1 MTGSVGSPF
10 VSAWLYGILLSTAT
24 FWVGGA
30 RAETADDSCK
40 KPMPGAGAIDTAPQP
55 RPFVAAVAGLQ
66 GRSGLRPVYLDE
78 KAGRV
83 LIVLQPPV
91 ANAPGGNAP
100 GGNAPGG
107 NAPGGK
113 APGGNAPGGNATG
126 GELGEFLYQ
135 VTLRSGLGST
145 FLGLD
150 RSQPAD
156 TQVIAFR
163 RSGNKVYAELENTG
177 FRAEQGSGA
186 EQAAVRDSFPWS
198 TIWSTD
204 VLAEGSDGG
213 VLVDLSSFLTRD
225 AFGVADALAQ
235 KPPQAQSFKLDAA
248 LSYPDV
254 AATLVLPANLE
265 FEAHQ
270 TFASTDPPLAD
281 IAGIYPRGAGGPQPA
296 PHTVT
301 VVVHTSLIKLPDPGY
316 QRRLADPRVGSL
328 DATLLA
334 DYSAP
339 VTAPVVYRLARR
351 FRLQKTDPA
360 AARSEVKKPIV
371 FYVDPATPEP
381 IRSAL
386 LEGARW
392 WAEAFDAAG
401 FIDAFRVDVLPDGVS
416 PLDARCN
423 VINWVHRQTRGWS
436 YGTSVVDPRSG
447 EIVKGSVLLG
457 SLRIRQ
463 DRMIF
468 EGLVGADKTGSGA
481 QNDPIRISL
490 ARMRQLAVHETG
502 HALGLEHNFAA
513 STFDDRASVMDYP
526 APRIKIVAGAFD
538 FTDAYK
544 VGVGSWDR
552 FAIRW
557 LYDESPTNQGAAL
570 DAIVRDGY
578 AHGMRFVT
586 DADARPAGS
595 SNPWGA
601 LWDDGADAV
610 DELAHVAEVRRLA
623 LQRFG
628 PGNLPQGAPL
638 ADLRRVIVPIYLF
651 HRYEVDAT
659 AKLIGGAYF
668 TYAVKDDGAA
678 FPTRVPGRDQRRAL
692 SALLATLDPDML
704 DLPESLLGQL
714 SAGQSSTPDKQIDVE
729 VFGSPNSKPFD
740 LERAD
745 AVVRTPPFDL
755 LMAASAAAD
764 VTLSDLLDVARLNR
778 VAQQGALDPQELGLP
793 ELLSETLKAVFVP
806 APKKEA
812 AHIAALRRCIQ
823 GRLLAHLG
831 SALGD
836 DSLSTAA
843 AADVYAAL
851 AALGERLQKEKSGV
865 PEEVATAHY
874 YADIIAHDKLK
885 DFAKS
890 SITNRPVPPTGPPIG
905 ADGEDDWFAD
915 PYYGGT

>member
-1 MTGSVGSPF
+1 MTASAVGPS
-10 VSAWLYGILLSTAT
+10 VSALLCAGLVSLSTLWAAG
-24 FWVGGA
+24 V

-40 KPMPGAGAIDTAPQP
+40 KPAPNGGIVNTVPQP
-55 RPFVAAVAGLQ
+55 KPFVAAVAGLD

-78 KAGRV
+78 RSGRV
-83 LIVLQPPV
+83 LIVLQPPS
-91 ANAPGGNAP
+91 NAAP
-100 GGNAPGG
+100 
-107 NAPGGK
+107 
-113 APGGNAPGGNATG
+113 

-135 VTLRSGLGST
+135 VSLRSGLGST

-163 RSGNKVYAELENTG
+163 RAGKKVFAELENTG
-177 FRAEQGSGA
+177 FRAEQGTGA
-186 EQAAVRDSFPWS
+186 EKAAVRDSFPWS
-198 TIWSTD
+198 TIWSTE
-204 VLAEGSDGG
+204 VLAEGSNGS
-213 VLVDLSSFLTRD
+213 VLLDLSSFLTRD

-235 KPPQAQSFKLDAA
+235 KKPETQSFKLDGA

-254 AATLVLPANLE
+254 DATLVLPENLE

-270 TFASTDPPLAD
+270 TFASQDAPLAD
-281 IAGIYPRGAGGPQPA
+281 IAGIFPRGATGPQPA
-296 PHTVT
+296 PHAVT
-301 VVVHTSLIKLPDPGY
+301 LIVHTSLIKLPDAGY
-316 QRRLADPRVGSL
+316 RRRLADPRVGAL
-328 DATLLA
+328 AATLVA

-351 FRLQKTDPA
+351 FRLQKKDPG

-392 WAEAFDAAG
+392 WAQAFDAAG
-401 FIDAFRVDVLPDGVS
+401 FINAFRVDVLPDGVS

-436 YGTSVVDPRSG
+436 YGASVVDPRTG
-447 EIVKGSVLLG
+447 EIVKGAVLLG

-481 QNDPIRISL
+481 QDDPIRISL

-526 APRIKIVAGAFD
+526 APRIKIVDGAFD

-544 VGVGSWDR
+544 VGIGSWDR

-557 LYDESPTNQGAAL
+557 LYDESPAVNQEAAL
-570 DAIVRDGY
+570 DTIVREGY

-586 DADARPAGS
+586 DADARPTGS

-601 LWDDGADAV
+601 LWDDGSDAV
-610 DELAHVAEVRRLA
+610 SELAHVTEVRRLA

-628 PGNLPQGAPL
+628 SGNLPKGAPL
-638 ADLRRVIVPIYLF
+638 SDLRRVIVPIYLF

-659 AKLIGGAYF
+659 SKLIGGAYF
-668 TYAVKDDGAA
+668 TYAVKDDGTAA
-678 FPTRVPGRDQRRAL
+678 PTRAPGSEQRRAL
-692 SALLATLDPDML
+692 NALLDTLDPEML
-704 DLPESLLGQL
+704 DLPEPLLGQL
-714 SAGQSSTPDKQIDVE
+714 SAGQFSTPDKQVDIE
-729 VFGSPNSKPFD
+729 VFGSPNSNPID
-740 LERAD
+740 LDRAD
-745 AVVRTPPFDL
+745 ALVRTPPFDL

-764 VTLSDLLDVARLNR
+764 ITLGDLLDVARLNR
-778 VAQQGALDPQELGLP
+778 VMQQGALDPQQLGLP
-793 ELLSETLKAVFVP
+793 ELLSETLKAVF
-806 APKKEA
+806 ALAQKKEG

-823 GRLLAHLG
+823 GRLLARLG
-831 SALGD
+831 VALGD
-836 DSLSTAA
+836 DSLSAAA
-843 AADVYAAL
+843 AADVHAAL
-851 AALGERLQKEKSGV
+851 MELGDRLSKQKTGD

-874 YADIIAHDKLK
+874 YADIISHDKLK

-890 SITNRPVPPTGPPIG
+890 MITDHAVPPTGPPIG
-905 ADGEDDWFAD
+905 ADGEDDWFAN
-915 PYYGGT
+915 PP

>member
-1 MTGSVGSPF
+1 MTDFARGSCINAVLCAGVLSL
-10 VSAWLYGILLSTAT
+10 SILWAACS
-24 FWVGGA
+24 
-30 RAETADDSCK
+30 RAESTDESCK
-40 KPMPGAGAIDTAPQP
+40 RPPPSGPLTDPVSQP
-55 RPFVAAVAGLQ
+55 KAFTAAVAGLD
-66 GRSGLRPVYLDE
+66 GKSGLRPVYLDE

-83 LIVLQPPV
+83 LIVLRPPP
-91 ANAPGGNAP
+91 NASSGD
-100 GGNAPGG
+100 
-107 NAPGGK
+107 
-113 APGGNAPGGNATG
+113 
-126 GELGEFLYQ
+126 LGEFLYQ
-135 VTLRSGLGST
+135 VSLRTGLGST

-163 RSGNKVYAELENTG
+163 RVGKKVFAELENTG
-177 FRAEQGSGA
+177 FRAERGSDA
-186 EQAAVRDSFPWS
+186 EKAAVRDSFPWS

-204 VLAEGSDGG
+204 VLAEGSNGG
-213 VLVDLSSFLTRD
+213 VLVDLSSLLTRD

-235 KPPQAQSFKLDAA
+235 KKPETQSFKLDRA

-254 AATLVLPANLE
+254 AATLALPENLE

-270 TFASTDPPLAD
+270 TFASEDAPLAD
-281 IAGIYPRGAGGPQPA
+281 IAGIYPRGASSPQPA

-301 VVVHTSLIKLPDPGY
+301 LIVHTSLIKLPDAGY
-316 QRRLADPRVGSL
+316 RRRPADPRVGSL
-328 DATLLA
+328 EATLVA

-351 FRLQKTDPA
+351 FRLEKKDPGA
-360 AARSEVKKPIV
+360 VRSEVKKPIV

-386 LEGARW
+386 MEGAQW
-392 WAEAFDAAG
+392 WADAFDAAG
-401 FIDAFRVDVLPDGVS
+401 FMNAFRVEVLPDGVS

-436 YGTSVVDPRSG
+436 YGTSIVDPRTG
-447 EIVKGSVLLG
+447 EIVKGAVLLG

-481 QNDPIRISL
+481 QDDPIRISL

-526 APRIKIVAGAFD
+526 APRIKIVGGALD

-544 VGVGSWDR
+544 VGIGSWDR

-557 LYDESPTNQGAAL
+557 LYDESPAASQEAAL
-570 DAIVRDGY
+570 DAIVREGY
-578 AHGMRFVT
+578 AHGMRFAT

-601 LWDDGADAV
+601 LWDDGSDAV
-610 DELAHVAEVRRLA
+610 SELTHVIEVRRLA
-623 LQRFG
+623 LGRFG
-628 PGNLPQGAPL
+628 PGNLPKGAPL
-638 ADLRRVIVPIYLF
+638 SDLRRVIVPIYLF

-659 AKLIGGAYF
+659 SKLIGGAYF
-668 TYAVKDDGAA
+668 TYAVKDDGSPP
-678 FPTRVPGRDQRRAL
+678 PTRVPGDEQRRAL
-692 SALLATLDPDML
+692 AAMLNTLDPEML
-704 DLPESLLGQL
+704 DVPEPLLSQL
-714 SAGQSSTPDKQIDVE
+714 SAGQSSTPDKQVDIE
-729 VFGSPNSKPFD
+729 VFGSPNSKPID
-740 LERAD
+740 LDRAD

-764 VTLSDLLDVARLNR
+764 GTLSDLFDVSRLNR
-778 VAQQGALDPQELGLP
+778 VMQQGALDPQQLSLP
-793 ELLSETLKAVFVP
+793 ELLSESLGAVFVP
-806 APKKEA
+806 AAKKER

-823 GRLLAHLG
+823 GRLLARLG
-831 SALGD
+831 AALAD
-836 DSLSTAA
+836 DALAPPA

-851 AALGERLQKEKSGV
+851 TELGDRLQKQRAGD
-865 PEEVATAHY
+865 PEDVATAHY
-874 YADIIAHDKLK
+874 YADIISHDKLK
-885 DFAKS
+885 DFSKS
-890 SITNRPVPPTGPPIG
+890 MVTNHAVPPTGPPIG
-905 ADGEDDWFAD
+905 ADGEDDWFAG
-915 PYYGGT
+915 PGYGGE

>member
-1 MTGSVGSPF
+1 MTGSAKGSLT
-10 VSAWLYGILLSTAT
+10 AWFYLGLMSFSTLWAA
-24 FWVGGA
+24 GA
-30 RAETADDSCK
+30 RAETDRCS
-40 KPMPGAGAIDTAPQP
+40 KPLPGPALVSTVGQP
-55 RPFVAAVAGLQ
+55 KPFMAAVAGLD
-66 GRSGLRPVYLDE
+66 GRSGLRPGLLDE
-78 KAGRV
+78 KTGRI
-83 LIVLQPPV
+83 LIVLQPPP
-91 ANAPGGNAP
+91 NASA
-100 GGNAPGG
+100 
-107 NAPGGK
+107 
-113 APGGNAPGGNATG
+113 

-135 VTLRSGLGST
+135 VSLRSGLGST
-145 FLGLD
+145 FVGLD

-163 RSGNKVYAELENTG
+163 RAGRKVFAELENTG
-177 FRAEQGSGA
+177 FRAEQGSRA
-186 EQAAVRDSFPWS
+186 EQAAVRDSFPSS
-198 TIWSTD
+198 TIWSTEI
-204 VLAEGSDGG
+204 LAEGSNGS

-235 KPPQAQSFKLDAA
+235 KKPETQSFQLDGA

-254 AATLVLPANLE
+254 GATLVLPENIE

-270 TFASTDPPLAD
+270 TFASAAAPLAD
-281 IAGIYPRGAGGPQPA
+281 IAGIFPRGAAGPQPA

-301 VVVHTSLIKLPDPGY
+301 LIVHTSLIELPDPGY
-316 QRRLADPRVGSL
+316 QRRLADPRVGAL
-328 DATLLA
+328 GATLIT

-339 VTAPVVYRLARR
+339 VTAPVVYRLAHR
-351 FRLQKTDPA
+351 FRLQKKDPT

-386 LEGARW
+386 MEGARW

-401 FIDAFRVDVLPDGVS
+401 FINAFRVDVLPDGVS

-436 YGTSVVDPRSG
+436 YGTSVVDPRTG
-447 EIVKGSVLLG
+447 EIVKGAVLLG

-481 QNDPIRISL
+481 QDDPIRISL

-526 APRIKIVAGAFD
+526 APRIKIAAGAFD

-544 VGVGSWDR
+544 VGIGSWDR
-552 FAIRW
+552 FAVRW
-557 LYDESPTNQGAAL
+557 LYDESPAANQAAAL
-570 DAIVRDGY
+570 DTIVRDGY

-586 DADARPAGS
+586 DEDARPTGS

-601 LWDDGADAV
+601 LWDDGSDAV
-610 DELAHVAEVRRLA
+610 SELAHVTEVRRLA

-628 PGNLPQGAPL
+628 PGNLPKGAPL
-638 ADLRRVIVPIYLF
+638 ADLRRVLVPIYLF

-659 AKLIGGAYF
+659 SKLIGGVYF

-678 FPTRVPGRDQRRAL
+678 APAKVPGNDQRRAL
-692 SALLATLDPDML
+692 RALLATLDPEML
-704 DLPESLLGQL
+704 DLPEALLAQL
-714 SAGQSSTPDKQIDVE
+714 SAGQSSTPDKQVDIE
-729 VFGSPNSKPFD
+729 VFGSPNSKPID

-745 AVVRTPPFDL
+745 ARVRVPPFDL
-755 LMAASAAAD
+755 LTAASAAAD

-778 VAQQGALDPQELGLP
+778 VMQQGALDPQELGLS
-793 ELLSETLKAVFVP
+793 ELLSETLKAVFAP
-806 APKKEA
+806 AQKGT
-812 AHIAALRRCIQ
+812 HIAALRRCIQ
-823 GRLLAHLG
+823 GRLLARLG
-831 SALGD
+831 AALGD
-836 DSLSTAA
+836 DALSAAA
-843 AADVYAAL
+843 AADVHAAL
-851 AALGERLQKEKSGV
+851 TELGDRLQKQKTGD
-865 PEEVATAHY
+865 PEEVATARY
-874 YADIIAHDKLK
+874 YADIIGHDKLK
-885 DFAKS
+885 EFAKTL
-890 SITNRPVPPTGPPIG
+890 IADHPAPPIGPPIG
-905 ADGEDDWFAD
+905 ADGEDDWFAG
-915 PYYGGT
+915 PGYAGE

>member
-1 MTGSVGSPF
+1 MNGPMKGRDARGPC
-10 VSAWLYGILLSTAT
+10 VSALRCASVVSLMTLWA
-24 FWVGGA
+24 VVV
-30 RAETADDSCK
+30 RAEPADDSCK
-40 KPMPGAGAIDTAPQP
+40 KPPPSGGIVDTVPQTK
-55 RPFVAAVAGLQ
+55 PFAAAVAGLD
-66 GRSGLRPVYLDE
+66 GRSGLRPVYLDQ
-78 KAGRV
+78 KTGRV
-83 LIVLQPPV
+83 LIVLQPPP
-91 ANAPGGNAP
+91 NTSP
-100 GGNAPGG
+100 
-107 NAPGGK
+107 
-113 APGGNAPGGNATG
+113 

-135 VTLRSGLGST
+135 VSLRSGLGST

-163 RSGNKVYAELENTG
+163 RAGKKVFAELENTG

-198 TIWSTD
+198 TIWSTE
-204 VLAEGSDGG
+204 VLAEGSNGS

-235 KPPQAQSFKLDAA
+235 RKPETQSFKLDGA

-254 AATLVLPANLE
+254 DATLVLPENLE

-270 TFASTDPPLAD
+270 TFASQDAPLAD
-281 IAGIYPRGAGGPQPA
+281 IAGIFPRGASAPQPA
-296 PHTVT
+296 PHVVT
-301 VVVHTSLIKLPDPGY
+301 LIVHMSLVKLPDAGY
-316 QRRLADPRVGSL
+316 QRRLADPRVGAL
-328 DATLLA
+328 EATLVA
-334 DYSAP
+334 DYSAA

-351 FRLQKTDPA
+351 FRLQKKDPG
-360 AARSEVKKPIV
+360 AARSEVKQPIV

-381 IRSAL
+381 IRAAL

-392 WAEAFDAAG
+392 WADAFDAAG
-401 FIDAFRVDVLPDGVS
+401 FSNAFRVDVLPEGVS

-436 YGTSVVDPRSG
+436 YGASVVDPRTG
-447 EIVKGSVLLG
+447 EIVKGAVLLG

-481 QNDPIRISL
+481 QDDPIRISL

-526 APRIKIVAGAFD
+526 APRIKIVDGAFD

-544 VGVGSWDR
+544 VGIGSWDR
-552 FAIRW
+552 FAIHW
-557 LYDESPTNQGAAL
+557 LYDESPAANQQAAL
-570 DAIVRDGY
+570 DTIVREGY

-586 DADARPAGS
+586 DADARPSGS

-601 LWDDGADAV
+601 LWDDGSDAV
-610 DELAHVAEVRRLA
+610 SELAHVTEVRRLA

-628 PGNLPQGAPL
+628 SGNLPKGAPL
-638 ADLRRVIVPIYLF
+638 ADLRRVIVPVYLF

-659 AKLIGGAYF
+659 SKLIGGTYF
-668 TYAVKDDGAA
+668 TYAVRDDGTAA
-678 FPTRVPGRDQRRAL
+678 PTRVPGSEQRRAL
-692 SALLATLDPDML
+692 RALLGTLDPGML
-704 DLPESLLGQL
+704 DLPEPLLGQL
-714 SAGQSSTPDKQIDVE
+714 SAGQFSTPDKQVDIE
-729 VFGSPNSKPFD
+729 VFGSPNSKPID
-740 LERAD
+740 LDRAD

-764 VTLSDLLDVARLNR
+764 VTLGDLLDVARLNR
-778 VAQQGALDPQELGLP
+778 AMQQGALDPQQLGLP
-793 ELLSETLKAVFVP
+793 ELLSETIKAVFAP
-806 APKKEA
+806 AQKKEG

-823 GRLLAHLG
+823 GRLLARLG
-831 SALGD
+831 VALGD
-836 DSLSTAA
+836 DSLSAAA
-843 AADVYAAL
+843 AADVDAAV
-851 AALGERLQKEKSGV
+851 AELGERLQKQKTGD

-874 YADIIAHDKLK
+874 YADIISHDKLK
-885 DFAKS
+885 DFAKGMV
-890 SITNRPVPPTGPPIG
+890 TGHATPPTGPPIG
-905 ADGEDDWFAD
+905 ADGEDDWLAN
-915 PYYGGT
+915 PGM

>member
-1 MTGSVGSPF
+1 MTVFAGLPPRRALLHAGV
-10 VSAWLYGILLSTAT
+10 VSLLLVWGAGVRAGTA
-24 FWVGGA
+24 
-30 RAETADDSCK
+30 EDSCT
-40 KPMPGAGAIDTAPQP
+40 KPPPGTAPVDTAAQP
-55 RPFVAAVAGLQ
+55 KAFVAALAGLD

-78 KAGRV
+78 KSGRV
-83 LIVLQPPV
+83 LLVLQPPP
-91 ANAPGGNAP
+91 NAA
-100 GGNAPGG
+100 A
-107 NAPGGK
+107 
-113 APGGNAPGGNATG
+113 

-135 VTLRSGLGST
+135 VSLRSGLGST

-163 RSGNKVYAELENTG
+163 RSGKRVFAELENTG
-177 FRAEQGSGA
+177 FRAEQGTGA
-186 EQAAVRDSFPWS
+186 ERAAVRDSFPWS

-204 VLAEGSDGG
+204 VLAEGSNGS

-235 KPPQAQSFKLDAA
+235 KKPDVQSFKLDGA

-254 AATLVLPANLE
+254 AATLVLPENLE

-270 TFASTDPPLAD
+270 TFSSADPPLAD
-281 IAGIYPRGAGGPQPA
+281 IAGIYPRGASGAQPA

-301 VVVHTSLIKLPDPGY
+301 LVVHTSLIKLPDAGY
-316 QRRLADPRVGSL
+316 RRRLADPRVGAL
-328 DATLLA
+328 DATLIA

-339 VTAPVVYRLARR
+339 VTAPVVYRLAHR
-351 FRLQKTDPA
+351 FRLEKKDPG
-360 AARSEVKKPIV
+360 AARSEVVKPIV
-371 FYVDPATPEP
+371 FHVDPATPEP

-386 LEGARW
+386 MEGAGW

-401 FIDAFRVDVLPDGVS
+401 FINAFRVDVLPDGVS

-436 YGTSVVDPRSG
+436 YGTSVVDPRTG
-447 EIVKGSVLLG
+447 EIVKGAVLLG

-481 QNDPIRISL
+481 QDDPVRIAL

-544 VGVGSWDR
+544 VGIGSWDR

-557 LYDESPTNQGAAL
+557 LYDESPAADQNAAL
-570 DAIVRDGY
+570 DTIVREGY
-578 AHGMRFVT
+578 AHGMRFVA

-601 LWDDGADAV
+601 LWDDGSDPAT
-610 DELAHVAEVRRLA
+610 ELSHVMEVRRLA

-638 ADLRRVIVPIYLF
+638 SDLRRVIVPVYLF

-659 AKLIGGAYF
+659 AKWVGGAYF
-668 TYAVKDDGAA
+668 TYAVKDGGTAA
-678 FPTRVPGRDQRRAL
+678 PARVSGGEQRRAL
-692 SALLATLDPDML
+692 HALLATLDPEML
-704 DLPESLLGQL
+704 DLPEPLLGQL
-714 SAGQSSTPDKQIDVE
+714 SAGQFSTPDKQVDIE
-729 VFGSPNSKPFD
+729 VFGAPNAKGLSLD
-740 LERAD
+740 QAD

-755 LMAASAAAD
+755 LTAAAAAAD

-778 VAQQGALDPQELGLP
+778 VMQQGALDPLELGLP
-793 ELLSETLKAVFVP
+793 ELISETLKAVFAP
-806 APKKEA
+806 APKKEG
-812 AHIAALRRCIQ
+812 AHLAALRRCVQ
-823 GRLLAHLG
+823 GRLLARLG
-831 SALGD
+831 AVLGD
-836 DSLSTAA
+836 DSLAPAA
-843 AADVYAAL
+843 AADVHAAL
-851 AALGERLQKEKSGV
+851 TELGDRLQKQKTGE
-865 PEEVATAHY
+865 PEELATAHY
-874 YADIIAHDKLK
+874 YADIISHDKLK

-890 SITNRPVPPTGPPIG
+890 MITERAVPPTGPPIG

-915 PYYGGT
+915 LP

>member
-1 MTGSVGSPF
+1 M
-10 VSAWLYGILLSTAT
+10 
-24 FWVGGA
+24 
-30 RAETADDSCK
+30 
-40 KPMPGAGAIDTAPQP
+40 
-55 RPFVAAVAGLQ
+55 
-66 GRSGLRPVYLDE
+66 
-78 KAGRV
+78 
-83 LIVLQPPV
+83 VLQPAP
-91 ANAPGGNAP
+91 NAASGD
-100 GGNAPGG
+100 
-107 NAPGGK
+107 
-113 APGGNAPGGNATG
+113 
-126 GELGEFLYQ
+126 LGEFLYQ
-135 VTLRSGLGST
+135 VSLRTGLGST

-163 RSGNKVYAELENTG
+163 RVGQKVFAELENTG
-177 FRAEQGSGA
+177 FRAERGSAA
-186 EQAAVRDSFPWS
+186 EKAAVRDSFPWS

-204 VLAEGSDGG
+204 VLAEGANGG
-213 VLVDLSSFLTRD
+213 VLVDLSSLLTRD

-235 KPPQAQSFKLDAA
+235 KKPQTQSFKLDRA

-254 AATLVLPANLE
+254 AATLALPENLE

-270 TFASTDPPLAD
+270 TFASEEAPLAE
-281 IAGIYPRGAGGPQPA
+281 IAGIYPRGAAGPEPA

-301 VVVHTSLIKLPDPGY
+301 LIVHTSLIKLPDPGY
-316 QRRLADPRVGSL
+316 QRRLEDPRVGSL
-328 DATLLA
+328 AATLVA

-351 FRLQKTDPA
+351 FRLEKQDPS

-386 LEGARW
+386 MEGAGW
-392 WAEAFDAAG
+392 WANAFDAAG
-401 FIDAFRVDVLPDGVS
+401 FIDAFRVAVLPDGVS

-436 YGTSVVDPRSG
+436 YGASIIDPRTG
-447 EIVKGSVLLG
+447 EIVKGAVLLG

-481 QNDPIRISL
+481 QDDPIRISL

-526 APRIKIVAGAFD
+526 APRIKIAGGALD

-544 VGVGSWDR
+544 VGIGSWDR

-557 LYDESPTNQGAAL
+557 LYDESPASQDAAL
-570 DAIVRDGY
+570 DAIVRQGY
-578 AHGMRFVT
+578 AHGMRFAT

-601 LWDDGADAV
+601 LWDEGSDAV
-610 DELAHVAEVRRLA
+610 SELMHVIEVRRLA
-623 LQRFG
+623 LERFG
-628 PGNLPQGAPL
+628 PGNLPNGAPL
-638 ADLRRVIVPIYLF
+638 SDLRRVIVPIYLF

-659 AKLIGGAYF
+659 SKLIGGAYF
-668 TYAVKDDGAA
+668 TYAVKDDGSTPPA
-678 FPTRVPGRDQRRAL
+678 RVAGGEQRRAL
-692 SALLATLDPDML
+692 AAMLHTLDPDLL
-704 DLPESLLGQL
+704 DLPEPLLSQL
-714 SAGQSSTPDKQIDVE
+714 SAGQSSTPDKQVDIE
-729 VFGSPNSKPFD
+729 VFGSPNSIPVD

-745 AVVRTPPFDL
+745 AAVRTPPFDL
-755 LMAASAAAD
+755 LMAAAAAAD
-764 VTLSDLLDVARLNR
+764 ITLGDLFDVSRLNR
-778 VAQQGALDPQELGLP
+778 VMQQGALDPGELGLP
-793 ELLSETLKAVFVP
+793 ELLSQTLKAVFVP
-806 APKKEA
+806 AAKQER
-812 AHIAALRRCIQ
+812 AHRAALRRCIQ
-823 GRLLAHLG
+823 GRLLARLG
-831 SALGD
+831 AALAD
-836 DSLSTAA
+836 DALAPAA

-851 AALGERLQKEKSGV
+851 AELGDRLQKEKGGD

-874 YADIIAHDKLK
+874 YADLIGHDKLK
-885 DFAKS
+885 DFSKS
-890 SITNRPVPPTGPPIG
+890 RLANHPVPPTGPPIG

-915 PYYGGT
+915 PGYGIKSGD

>member
-1 MTGSVGSPF
+1 MTGSARDSRVTALLYAIA
-10 VSAWLYGILLSTAT
+10 VSLLALWAT
-24 FWVGGA
+24 GVP
-30 RAETADDSCK
+30 AETADDSCQR
-40 KPMPGAGAIDTAPQP
+40 PPPSTGIVNTGPQP
-55 RPFVAAVAGLQ
+55 KPFVAAVAGFD

-83 LIVLQPPV
+83 LIVLQPPP
-91 ANAPGGNAP
+91 NAPAGG
-100 GGNAPGG
+100 
-107 NAPGGK
+107 
-113 APGGNAPGGNATG
+113 
-126 GELGEFLYQ
+126 LGEFLYQ
-135 VTLRSGLGST
+135 VSLRSGLGST

-163 RSGNKVYAELENTG
+163 RAGKKVFAELENTG

-186 EQAAVRDSFPWS
+186 EKAAVRDSFPWS
-198 TIWSTD
+198 TIWSTE
-204 VLAEGSDGG
+204 VLAEGSNGS
-213 VLVDLSSFLTRD
+213 VLLDLSSFLTRD

-235 KPPQAQSFKLDAA
+235 KKPETQSFKLDRA

-254 AATLVLPANLE
+254 AATLVLPENLE

-270 TFASTDPPLAD
+270 TFASEDAPLAD
-281 IAGIYPRGAGGPQPA
+281 IAGIFPRGATGPQPA
-296 PHTVT
+296 PHAVT
-301 VVVHTSLIKLPDPGY
+301 LIVHTSLIKLPDAGY
-316 QRRLADPRVGSL
+316 QRRQADPRVGAL
-328 DATLLA
+328 EATLVA

-351 FRLQKTDPA
+351 FRLQKQDPG

-401 FIDAFRVDVLPDGVS
+401 FINAFRVDVLPDGVS

-436 YGTSVVDPRSG
+436 YGASVVDPRTG
-447 EIVKGSVLLG
+447 EIVKGAVLLG

-468 EGLVGADKTGSGA
+468 EGLVGADKTGTGA
-481 QNDPIRISL
+481 QDDPIRISL

-526 APRIKIVAGAFD
+526 APRIKIVDGAFD

-544 VGVGSWDR
+544 VGIGSWDR

-557 LYDESPTNQGAAL
+557 LYDESAAANQEAAL
-570 DAIVRDGY
+570 TTIVREGY

-586 DADARPAGS
+586 DADARPTAS

-601 LWDDGADAV
+601 LWDDGSDAV
-610 DELAHVAEVRRLA
+610 SELAHVTEVRRLA

-628 PGNLPQGAPL
+628 PGNLPKGAPL
-638 ADLRRVIVPIYLF
+638 SDLRRVIVPIYLF

-659 AKLIGGAYF
+659 SKLIGGAYF
-668 TYAVKDDGAA
+668 TYAVKDDGTAA
-678 FPTRVPGRDQRRAL
+678 PTRAPGSEQRRAL
-692 SALLATLDPDML
+692 HALLDTLDPEML
-704 DLPESLLGQL
+704 DLPEPLLGQL
-714 SAGQSSTPDKQIDVE
+714 SAGQFSTPDKQVDIE
-729 VFGSPNSKPFD
+729 VFGSPNSKPID

-745 AVVRTPPFDL
+745 AMVRTPPFDL
-755 LMAASAAAD
+755 LMAASAAGD
-764 VTLSDLLDVARLNR
+764 VTLADLLDVARLNR
-778 VAQQGALDPQELGLP
+778 VMQQGALDPQQLGLP
-793 ELLSETLKAVFVP
+793 ELLSETLKSVFP
-806 APKKEA
+806 AAQKKEG

-823 GRLLAHLG
+823 GRLLARLG
-831 SALGD
+831 VALAD
-836 DSLSTAA
+836 DSLASAA
-843 AADVYAAL
+843 AADVHAAL
-851 AALGERLQKEKSGV
+851 AELGDRLQKQKSGD

-874 YADIIAHDKLK
+874 YADIISHDKLK

-890 SITNRPVPPTGPPIG
+890 MITDHAVPPTGPPIG
-905 ADGEDDWFAD
+905 ADGEDDWFAN
-915 PYYGGT
+915 PGQGE

>member
-1 MTGSVGSPF
+1 LAAAAV
-10 VSAWLYGILLSTAT
+10 
-24 FWVGGA
+24 

-40 KPMPGAGAIDTAPQP
+40 RPPSSAAIVTTASQP
-55 RPFVAAVAGLQ
+55 KAFVAAVAGLD
-66 GRSGLRPVYLDE
+66 GKAGLRPVYLDE
-78 KAGRV
+78 KTGRV
-83 LIVLQPPV
+83 LIVLSPPP
-91 ANAPGGNAP
+91 NASA
-100 GGNAPGG
+100 
-107 NAPGGK
+107 
-113 APGGNAPGGNATG
+113 

-135 VTLRSGLGST
+135 VSLRTGLGST

-163 RSGNKVYAELENTG
+163 RAGKKVFAELENTG

-186 EQAAVRDSFPWS
+186 EKAAVRDSFPWS
-198 TIWSTD
+198 TIWSTEI
-204 VLAEGSDGG
+204 LAEGSNGS
-213 VLVDLSSFLTRD
+213 VLLDLSSFLTRD
-225 AFGVADALAQ
+225 AFGVADVLRQ
-235 KPPQAQSFKLDAA
+235 KKPEAQSFKLDGA
-248 LSYPDV
+248 LSYPDL
-254 AATLVLPANLE
+254 AAALVLPENLE

-270 TFASTDPPLAD
+270 TFASEDAPLAD
-281 IAGIYPRGAGGPQPA
+281 VAGIFPRGAAGAQPA

-301 VVVHTSLIKLPDPGY
+301 LVVHTSLIKLPDAGY
-316 QRRLADPRVGSL
+316 QRRLADPRVGAL
-328 DATLLA
+328 GATLVA

-351 FRLQKTDPA
+351 FRLEKQDPG

-386 LEGARW
+386 MEGARW

-401 FIDAFRVDVLPDGVS
+401 FINAFRVDVLPDGVS

-436 YGTSVVDPRSG
+436 YGTSVVDPRTG

-468 EGLVGADKTGSGA
+468 EGLVGADKTGSGV
-481 QNDPIRISL
+481 QDDPIRISL
-490 ARMRQLAVHETG
+490 ERMRQLAVHETG

-526 APRIKIVAGAFD
+526 APRIKIVNGTFD
-538 FTDAYK
+538 FSDAYK
-544 VGVGSWDR
+544 VGIGSWDR

-557 LYDESPTNQGAAL
+557 LYDESPAANQEAAL
-570 DAIVRDGY
+570 DTIVRNGY

-595 SNPWGA
+595 SHPWGA
-601 LWDDGADAV
+601 LWDDGSDAV
-610 DELAHVAEVRRLA
+610 SELAHVIAVRRLA

-628 PGNLPQGAPL
+628 PGNLPKGAPL
-638 ADLRRVIVPIYLF
+638 SDLRRVIVPVYLF

-659 AKLIGGAYF
+659 SKLIGGAYF
-668 TYAVKDDGAA
+668 TYAVKDDGSPPPA
-678 FPTRVPGRDQRRAL
+678 RVSGGEQRRAL
-692 SALLATLDPDML
+692 SALLDTLDPEML
-704 DLPESLLGQL
+704 DLPEALLGQL
-714 SAGQSSTPDKQIDVE
+714 SAGQSSTPDKQVDIE
-729 VFGSPNSKPFD
+729 VFGSPNLKPID

-745 AVVRTPPFDL
+745 AAVRTPPFDL
-755 LMAASAAAD
+755 LAAAAAAAD

-778 VAQQGALDPQELGLP
+778 VVQQGALDPQQLGLA
-793 ELLSETLKAVFVP
+793 ELLSQTLNAVFTP
-806 APKKEA
+806 GQKNAG
-812 AHIAALRRCIQ
+812 AHIAALQRCIQ
-823 GRLLAHLG
+823 GRLLARLG
-831 SALGD
+831 VTLGD
-836 DSLSTAA
+836 DGLSAAA
-843 AADVYAAL
+843 AADVHAAL
-851 AALGERLQKEKSGV
+851 TELGDRLQKQKTGA
-865 PEEVATAHY
+865 PEEIATAHY
-874 YADIIAHDKLK
+874 YADLISHDKLK

-890 SITNRPVPPTGPPIG
+890 MIADHAVPPTGPPIG

-915 PYYGGT
+915 PRYGRE

>member
-1 MTGSVGSPF
+1 MRFIPF
-10 VSAWLYGILLSTAT
+10 AAPSAGVAVLASCMSWGVAVHAAT
-24 FWVGGA
+24 VDAG
-30 RAETADDSCK
+30 CK
-40 KPMPGAGAIDTAPQP
+40 KPPPSSGIFSGVSQP
-55 RPFVAAVAGLQ
+55 KPFAAAVAGLD

-78 KAGRV
+78 KSGRV
-83 LIVLQPPV
+83 LIVLQPPP
-91 ANAPGGNAP
+91 NASA
-100 GGNAPGG
+100 
-107 NAPGGK
+107 
-113 APGGNAPGGNATG
+113 

-135 VTLRSGLGST
+135 VSLRSGLGST

-163 RSGNKVYAELENTG
+163 RAGRKVFAELENTG

-186 EQAAVRDSFPWS
+186 EKAAVHDSFPWS
-198 TIWSTD
+198 TIWSTE
-204 VLAEGSDGG
+204 VLAEGSNGA
-213 VLVDLSSFLTRD
+213 VLVDLSSFLMRD

-235 KPPQAQSFKLDAA
+235 KKPETQSFKLDGA

-254 AATLVLPANLE
+254 DATLVLPENLE

-270 TFASTDPPLAD
+270 TFASEDAPLAD
-281 IAGIYPRGAGGPQPA
+281 IAGIFPRGAIGPQPA

-301 VVVHTSLIKLPDPGY
+301 VIVHTSLIKLPDAGY
-316 QRRLADPRVGSL
+316 QRRLADPRVGGL
-328 DATLLA
+328 DATLIA

-351 FRLQKTDPA
+351 FRLQKQDPG

-401 FIDAFRVDVLPDGVS
+401 FINAFRVDVLPDGVS

-436 YGTSVVDPRSG
+436 YGTSVVDPRTG
-447 EIVKGSVLLG
+447 EIVKGAVLLG

-468 EGLVGADKTGSGA
+468 EGLVGADRTGSGA
-481 QNDPIRISL
+481 QDDPIRISL
-490 ARMRQLAVHETG
+490 TRMRQLAVHETG

-526 APRIKIVAGAFD
+526 APRIKIVDAAFD

-544 VGVGSWDR
+544 VGIGSWDR

-557 LYDESPTNQGAAL
+557 LYDESPAANQEAAL
-570 DAIVRDGY
+570 DTIVREGY

-601 LWDDGADAV
+601 LWDDGSDAV
-610 DELAHVAEVRRLA
+610 SELAHVSEVRRLA

-628 PGNLPQGAPL
+628 PGNLPRGAPL
-638 ADLRRVIVPIYLF
+638 SDLRRVIVPVYLF

-659 AKLIGGAYF
+659 SKLIGGAYF
-668 TYAVKDDGAA
+668 TYAVKDDGAVA
-678 FPTRVPGRDQRRAL
+678 PTRVSGSEQRRAL
-692 SALLATLDPDML
+692 SALLRTLDPEML
-704 DLPESLLGQL
+704 DLPEPLLGQL
-714 SAGQSSTPDKQIDVE
+714 SAGQFSTPDKQVDIE
-729 VFGSPNSKPFD
+729 VFGLPNSRPVD

-745 AVVRTPPFDL
+745 GVVRTPPFDL

-764 VTLSDLLDVARLNR
+764 LTLSDLLDVARLNR
-778 VAQQGALDPQELGLP
+778 VMQQGGLDPQQLGLP
-793 ELLSETLKAVFVP
+793 ELLSETIKAVF
-806 APKKEA
+806 APPPEKKA
-812 AHIAALRRCIQ
+812 GAHIAALRRCIQ
-823 GRLLAHLG
+823 GRLLGRLG
-831 SALGD
+831 VALGD
-836 DSLSTAA
+836 DSLSAAA
-843 AADVYAAL
+843 AADMHAAL
-851 AALGERLQKEKSGV
+851 TELGDRLQKQKTGDS
-865 PEEVATAHY
+865 EEVATAHY
-874 YADIIAHDKLK
+874 YADIISHDKLK

-890 SITNRPVPPTGPPIG
+890 MIVGSAVPPTGPPIG
-905 ADGEDDWFAD
+905 ADGEDDWFAN
-915 PYYGGT
+915 PGYGGKNGTW

>member
-1 MTGSVGSPF
+1 MTRAVRCSYAKALLCAGA
-10 VSAWLYGILLSTAT
+10 VSLAALCAQG
-24 FWVGGA
+24 V
-30 RAETADDSCK
+30 RAESADDSCT
-40 KPMPGAGAIDTAPQP
+40 KPPPGTGIVSTASQPKAFLAAI
-55 RPFVAAVAGLQ
+55 VGLE
-66 GRSGLRPVYLDE
+66 GRSGLRPVYLDA

-83 LIVLQPPV
+83 LIVLPTPPH
-91 ANAPGGNAP
+91 AS
-100 GGNAPGG
+100 
-107 NAPGGK
+107 
-113 APGGNAPGGNATG
+113 G

-135 VTLRSGLGST
+135 VSLRTGVGST

-163 RSGNKVYAELENTG
+163 RAGNKVFAALENTG
-177 FRAEQGSGA
+177 FRAEQGSDA
-186 EQAAVRDSFPWS
+186 EKAAVRDSFPES
-198 TIWSTD
+198 TIWSTEI
-204 VLAEGSDGG
+204 LAEGSNGG

-235 KPPQAQSFKLDAA
+235 KKPETQSFQLDRA

-270 TFASTDPPLAD
+270 TFASEAVPLSE
-281 IAGIYPRGAGGPQPA
+281 IGGIYPRGQAGPQPA

-301 VVVHTSLIKLPDPGY
+301 LVVHTSLIKLPDAGY
-316 QRRLADPRVGSL
+316 QRRFADPRVGSL
-328 DATLLA
+328 GATLLA

-351 FRLQKTDPA
+351 FRLEKKDPG
-360 AARSEVKKPIV
+360 AARSEAKKPIV

-386 LEGARW
+386 MEGARW
-392 WAEAFDAAG
+392 WADAFDAAG
-401 FIDAFRVDVLPDGVS
+401 FSNAFRVDVLPDGVS

-436 YGTSVVDPRSG
+436 YGTSVVDPRTG
-447 EIVKGSVLLG
+447 EIVKGAVLLG

-468 EGLVGADKTGSGA
+468 EGLAGADKTGSGA
-481 QNDPIRISL
+481 QDDPLRISL

-526 APRIKIVAGAFD
+526 APRIKIVDGAFD

-544 VGVGSWDR
+544 VGIGSWDR
-552 FAIRW
+552 FAIHW
-557 LYDESPTNQGAAL
+557 LYDESPTHQEAAL
-570 DAIVRDGY
+570 DAIVREGY

-601 LWDDGADAV
+601 LWDDGSDAV
-610 DELAHVAEVRRLA
+610 SELAHVTEVRRLA

-628 PGNLPQGAPL
+628 PGNLPKGAPL
-638 ADLRRVIVPIYLF
+638 SDLRRVIVPVYLF

-659 AKLIGGAYF
+659 SKLIGGAYF

-678 FPTRVPGRDQRRAL
+678 APTRVSGSEQRRAL
-692 SALLATLDPDML
+692 SALLATLDPEML
-704 DLPESLLGQL
+704 DLPEPLLAQL
-714 SAGQSSTPDKQIDVE
+714 SAGQSSTPDKQVDIE
-729 VFGSPNSKPFD
+729 VFGSPNSKLD
-740 LERAD
+740 LERTD
-745 AVVRTPPFDL
+745 AAVRTPPFDL
-755 LMAASAAAD
+755 LMAAAAAAD

-778 VAQQGALDPQELGLP
+778 VAQQGALDPEELGLP
-793 ELLSETLKAVFVP
+793 ELLSEALKVAFAP
-806 APKKEA
+806 AQKKES

-831 SALGD
+831 MALGD
-836 DSLSTAA
+836 DSLSAAA
-843 AADVYAAL
+843 AADVHAAL
-851 AALGERLQKEKSGV
+851 TELDDRLQKQKTGD
-865 PEEVATAHY
+865 PEEVATARY
-874 YADIIAHDKLK
+874 YADIISHDKLK

-890 SITNRPVPPTGPPIG
+890 MITAHAVPPTGPPIG
-905 ADGEDDWFAD
+905 ADGEDDWFAA
-915 PYYGGT
+915 PGYGGE

>member
-1 MTGSVGSPF
+1 MTGSARDCRVTALLCASV
-10 VSAWLYGILLSTAT
+10 VSLLTLWAT
-24 FWVGGA
+24 GV
-30 RAETADDSCK
+30 RAESADDSCK
-40 KPMPGAGAIDTAPQP
+40 RPPPSTGIVNTGPQP
-55 RPFVAAVAGLQ
+55 KSFVAAVAGFD

-83 LIVLQPPV
+83 LIVLQPPP
-91 ANAPGGNAP
+91 NASA
-100 GGNAPGG
+100 
-107 NAPGGK
+107 
-113 APGGNAPGGNATG
+113 

-135 VTLRSGLGST
+135 VSLRSGLGST

-163 RSGNKVYAELENTG
+163 RAGKKVFAELENTG

-186 EQAAVRDSFPWS
+186 EKAAVRDSFPWS
-198 TIWSTD
+198 TIWSTE
-204 VLAEGSDGG
+204 VLAEGSNGS

-235 KPPQAQSFKLDAA
+235 KKPETQSFKLDGA

-254 AATLVLPANLE
+254 DAALVLPENLE

-270 TFASTDPPLAD
+270 TFASEDAPLAD
-281 IAGIYPRGAGGPQPA
+281 ITGIFPRGAAGPQPA
-296 PHTVT
+296 PHAVT
-301 VVVHTSLIKLPDPGY
+301 LIVHTSLIKLPEAGY
-316 QRRLADPRVGSL
+316 QRRLADPRVGGL
-328 DATLLA
+328 EATLVA

-351 FRLQKTDPA
+351 FRLQKKDPG

-401 FIDAFRVDVLPDGVS
+401 FINAFRVDVLPDGVS

-436 YGTSVVDPRSG
+436 YGASVVDPRTG
-447 EIVKGSVLLG
+447 EIVKGAVLLG

-468 EGLVGADKTGSGA
+468 EGLVGADKTGTGA
-481 QNDPIRISL
+481 QDDPIRISL

-526 APRIKIVAGAFD
+526 APRIKIVDGAFD

-544 VGVGSWDR
+544 VGIGSWDR

-557 LYDESPTNQGAAL
+557 LYDESPAANQEAAL
-570 DAIVRDGY
+570 DTIVREGY

-586 DADARPAGS
+586 DADARPTGS

-601 LWDDGADAV
+601 LWDDGPDAV
-610 DELAHVAEVRRLA
+610 SELAHVTEVRRLA

-628 PGNLPQGAPL
+628 SGNLPKGAPL
-638 ADLRRVIVPIYLF
+638 SDLRRVIVPIYLF

-659 AKLIGGAYF
+659 SKLIGGAYF

-678 FPTRVPGRDQRRAL
+678 APARAPGSEQRRAL
-692 SALLATLDPDML
+692 HALLGTLDPEML
-704 DLPESLLGQL
+704 DLPEPLLGQL
-714 SAGQSSTPDKQIDVE
+714 SAGQFSTPDKQVDIE
-729 VFGSPNSKPFD
+729 VFGAPNSKPID
-740 LERAD
+740 LDRAD
-745 AVVRTPPFDL
+745 AMVRTPPFDL

-764 VTLSDLLDVARLNR
+764 VTLGDLLDVARLNR
-778 VAQQGALDPQELGLP
+778 VMQQGALDPQQLGLP
-793 ELLSETLKAVFVP
+793 ELLSETLKAVFAP
-806 APKKEA
+806 AQNKEG

-823 GRLLAHLG
+823 GRLLARLG
-831 SALGD
+831 VALGD
-836 DSLSTAA
+836 DSLSAAA
-843 AADVYAAL
+843 AADVHAAL
-851 AALGERLQKEKSGV
+851 TELGDRLQKQKTGD

-874 YADIIAHDKLK
+874 YADIISHDKLK
-885 DFAKS
+885 DLAKS
-890 SITNRPVPPTGPPIG
+890 MITDHAVPPTGPPIG
-905 ADGEDDWFAD
+905 ADGEDDWFAN
-915 PYYGGT
+915 PG

>member
-1 MTGSVGSPF
+1 MAASASGPN
-10 VSAWLYGILLSTAT
+10 VSALLCAGLVSLSTLWAPG
-24 FWVGGA
+24 V

-40 KPMPGAGAIDTAPQP
+40 KPPPNGGIVHTAPQP
-55 RPFVAAVAGLQ
+55 KPFVAAVAGLD

-78 KAGRV
+78 RSGRV
-83 LIVLQPPV
+83 LIVLQPPP
-91 ANAPGGNAP
+91 NAIA
-100 GGNAPGG
+100 
-107 NAPGGK
+107 
-113 APGGNAPGGNATG
+113 

-135 VTLRSGLGST
+135 VSLRSGLGST

-163 RSGNKVYAELENTG
+163 RAGKRVFAELENTG
-177 FRAEQGSGA
+177 FRAEQGTGA
-186 EQAAVRDSFPWS
+186 EKAAVRDSFPWS
-198 TIWSTD
+198 TIWSTE
-204 VLAEGSDGG
+204 VLAEGSNGS

-235 KPPQAQSFKLDAA
+235 KKPETQSFKLDGA

-254 AATLVLPANLE
+254 AATLVLPENLE

-270 TFASTDPPLAD
+270 TFASENAPLAD
-281 IAGIYPRGAGGPQPA
+281 IAGIFPRGATGPQPA

-301 VVVHTSLIKLPDPGY
+301 LIVHTSLIKLPGAGY
-316 QRRLADPRVGSL
+316 QRRLADPRVGAL
-328 DATLLA
+328 GATLVA

-351 FRLQKTDPA
+351 FRLQKKDPG

-401 FIDAFRVDVLPDGVS
+401 FLNAFRVDVLPDGVS

-436 YGTSVVDPRSG
+436 YGASVVDPRTG
-447 EIVKGSVLLG
+447 EIVKGAVLLG

-463 DRMIF
+463 DRAIF

-481 QNDPIRISL
+481 QDDPIRISL

-526 APRIKIVAGAFD
+526 APRIKIVDGAFD

-544 VGVGSWDR
+544 VGIGSWDR

-557 LYDESPTNQGAAL
+557 LYDESPAANQQAAL
-570 DAIVRDGY
+570 DTIVREGY

-586 DADARPAGS
+586 DADARPTGS

-601 LWDDGADAV
+601 LWDEGSDAV
-610 DELAHVAEVRRLA
+610 TELAHVTEVRRLA

-628 PGNLPQGAPL
+628 SGNLPNGAPL
-638 ADLRRVIVPIYLF
+638 SDLRRVIVPVYLF

-659 AKLIGGAYF
+659 SKLIGGAYF
-668 TYAVKDDGAA
+668 TYAVKDDGTAA
-678 FPTRVPGRDQRRAL
+678 PTRVPGSEQRRAL
-692 SALLATLDPDML
+692 SALLGTLDPEML
-704 DLPESLLGQL
+704 DLPEPLLGQL
-714 SAGQSSTPDKQIDVE
+714 SAGQFSTPDKQVDIE
-729 VFGSPNSKPFD
+729 VFGSPNSKPID

-755 LMAASAAAD
+755 LVAASAAAD
-764 VTLSDLLDVARLNR
+764 VSLSDLLDVARLDR
-778 VAQQGALDPQELGLP
+778 VMQQGALDPQQLGLP
-793 ELLSETLKAVFVP
+793 ELLSETIKAVFTP
-806 APKKEA
+806 AQKKEG

-823 GRLLAHLG
+823 GRLLARLG
-831 SALGD
+831 IALGD
-836 DSLSTAA
+836 DSLSAAA
-843 AADVYAAL
+843 AADVHAAL
-851 AALGERLQKEKSGV
+851 AELGDRLQKQKTGD

-874 YADIIAHDKLK
+874 YADIISHDKLK

-890 SITNRPVPPTGPPIG
+890 MITDHAVPPTGPPIG
-905 ADGEDDWFAD
+905 ADGEDDWFAN
-915 PYYGGT
+915 P

>member
-1 MTGSVGSPF
+1 MTGFATVPCA
-10 VSAWLYGILLSTAT
+10 SALLYASLVPLMTLWAAG
-24 FWVGGA
+24 V
-30 RAETADDSCK
+30 RAEAADDSCK
-40 KPMPGAGAIDTAPQP
+40 KPPPSTAIVDTVSQP
-55 RPFVAAVAGLQ
+55 KPFGAAVAGLD

-83 LIVLQPPV
+83 LIVLQPPP
-91 ANAPGGNAP
+91 NAA
-100 GGNAPGG
+100 A
-107 NAPGGK
+107 
-113 APGGNAPGGNATG
+113 

-135 VTLRSGLGST
+135 VSLRSGLGST

-163 RSGNKVYAELENTG
+163 RGGKKVFAELENTG

-186 EQAAVRDSFPWS
+186 EKAAVRDSFPWS
-198 TIWSTD
+198 TIWSTE
-204 VLAEGSDGG
+204 VLAEGSNGS

-235 KPPQAQSFKLDAA
+235 RKPETQAFKLDGA
-248 LSYPDV
+248 LSYPDI
-254 AATLVLPANLE
+254 AATLVLPENLE
-265 FEAHQ
+265 FEAHE
-270 TFASTDPPLAD
+270 TFASADAPLAD
-281 IAGIYPRGAGGPQPA
+281 IAGIFPRGATGPQPV

-301 VVVHTSLIKLPDPGY
+301 LVVHTSLIKLPDAGY
-316 QRRLADPRVGSL
+316 QRRLADPRVGGL
-328 DATLLA
+328 DATLVA

-351 FRLQKTDPA
+351 FRLQKKDPG

-386 LEGARW
+386 MEGTRW

-401 FIDAFRVDVLPDGVS
+401 FSNAFRVDVLPEGVS

-436 YGTSVVDPRSG
+436 YGTSVVDPRTG

-481 QNDPIRISL
+481 QDDPIRISL

-526 APRIKIVAGAFD
+526 APRIKIRDGAFD

-557 LYDESPTNQGAAL
+557 LYDESPAGNQEEVL
-570 DAIVRDGY
+570 DTIVREGY
-578 AHGMRFVT
+578 AHGVRFVT
-586 DADARPAGS
+586 DADARPTGS

-601 LWDDGADAV
+601 LWDDGSDAV
-610 DELAHVAEVRRLA
+610 AELAHVMEVRRLA
-623 LQRFG
+623 LRRFG
-628 PGNLPQGAPL
+628 PGNLPKGAPL
-638 ADLRRVIVPIYLF
+638 SDLRRVIVPVYLF

-659 AKLIGGAYF
+659 SKLIGGAYF

-678 FPTRVPGRDQRRAL
+678 APTRVPGSEQRRAS
-692 SALLATLDPDML
+692 SALLRTLDPEML
-704 DLPESLLGQL
+704 DLPEPLLGQL
-714 SAGQSSTPDKQIDVE
+714 SAGQFSTPDKQVDIE
-729 VFGSPNSKPFD
+729 VFGSPNSKPID

-745 AVVRTPPFDL
+745 VVVRTPPFDL
-755 LMAASAAAD
+755 LMAAAAAAD
-764 VTLSDLLDVARLNR
+764 ITLSDLLDVARLNR
-778 VAQQGALDPQELGLP
+778 VMQQGALDPQQLGLP
-793 ELLSETLKAVFVP
+793 ELLSETIKAVFAP
-806 APKKEA
+806 AQKKEG

-823 GRLLAHLG
+823 GRFLARLAV
-831 SALGD
+831 ALED
-836 DSLSTAA
+836 DSLSAAA
-843 AADVYAAL
+843 AADMHAAL
-851 AALGERLQKEKSGV
+851 AELGDRLQKQRSGD

-874 YADIIAHDKLK
+874 YADIISHDKLK

-890 SITNRPVPPTGPPIG
+890 MITDHAVPPTGPPIG
-905 ADGEDDWFAD
+905 ADGEDDWFAN
-915 PYYGGT
+915 PGFGGE

>member
-1 MTGSVGSPF
+1 MTGSARDFRVTALFCASV
-10 VSAWLYGILLSTAT
+10 VSLLTLWATA
-24 FWVGGA
+24 V

-40 KPMPGAGAIDTAPQP
+40 RPPPSTGILNTAPQP
-55 RPFVAAVAGLQ
+55 KPFVAAVAGLD

-78 KAGRV
+78 KGGRV
-83 LIVLQPPV
+83 LIVLQPPP
-91 ANAPGGNAP
+91 NASAGG
-100 GGNAPGG
+100 
-107 NAPGGK
+107 
-113 APGGNAPGGNATG
+113 
-126 GELGEFLYQ
+126 LGEFLYQ
-135 VTLRSGLGST
+135 VSLRSGLGST

-163 RSGNKVYAELENTG
+163 RVGKKVFAELENTG
-177 FRAEQGSGA
+177 FRAELGSGA
-186 EQAAVRDSFPWS
+186 EKAAVRDSFPWS
-198 TIWSTD
+198 TIWSTE
-204 VLAEGSDGG
+204 VLAEGSNGS

-225 AFGVADALAQ
+225 AFGVADALARK
-235 KPPQAQSFKLDAA
+235 KPETQSFKLNGA

-254 AATLVLPANLE
+254 DATLVLPENLE

-270 TFASTDPPLAD
+270 TFASEAAPLAD
-281 IAGIYPRGAGGPQPA
+281 ITGIFPRGTTAPQPA
-296 PHTVT
+296 PHAVT
-301 VVVHTSLIKLPDPGY
+301 LIVHTSLIKLPDAGY
-316 QRRLADPRVGSL
+316 QRRLADPRVGGL
-328 DATLLA
+328 EATLVA

-351 FRLQKTDPA
+351 FRLQKKDPG

-401 FIDAFRVDVLPDGVS
+401 FINAFRVDVLPDGVS

-436 YGTSVVDPRSG
+436 YGASVVDPRTG
-447 EIVKGSVLLG
+447 EIVKGAVLLG

-468 EGLVGADKTGSGA
+468 EGLVGADKTGTGA
-481 QNDPIRISL
+481 QDDPIRISL

-526 APRIKIVAGAFD
+526 APRIKIVDGAFD

-544 VGVGSWDR
+544 VGIGSWDR

-557 LYDESPTNQGAAL
+557 LYDESPAANQEAAL
-570 DAIVRDGY
+570 DVIVREGY

-586 DADARPAGS
+586 DADARPTGS

-601 LWDDGADAV
+601 LWDDGSDAV
-610 DELAHVAEVRRLA
+610 PELAHVTEVRRLA

-628 PGNLPQGAPL
+628 SGNLPKGAPL
-638 ADLRRVIVPIYLF
+638 SDLRRVIVPIYLF

-659 AKLIGGAYF
+659 SKLIGGAYF
-668 TYAVKDDGAA
+668 TYAVKDDGTAA
-678 FPTRVPGRDQRRAL
+678 PTRAPGSEQRRAL
-692 SALLATLDPDML
+692 HALLGTLDPEML
-704 DLPESLLGQL
+704 DLPEPLLGQL
-714 SAGQSSTPDKQIDVE
+714 SAGQFSTPDKQVDIE
-729 VFGSPNSKPFD
+729 VFGSPNSKAVD
-740 LERAD
+740 LDRAD
-745 AVVRTPPFDL
+745 AMVRTPPFDL

-764 VTLSDLLDVARLNR
+764 IALGDLLDVARLNR
-778 VAQQGALDPQELGLP
+778 VMQQGALDPQQLGLP
-793 ELLSETLKAVFVP
+793 ELLSETLKAVFAP
-806 APKKEA
+806 AQKKEG

-823 GRLLAHLG
+823 GRLLARLG
-831 SALGD
+831 VALGD
-836 DSLSTAA
+836 DSLSAAA
-843 AADVYAAL
+843 AADVHAAL
-851 AALGERLQKEKSGV
+851 TELGDRLQKEKTGD

-874 YADIIAHDKLK
+874 YADIISHDKLK

-890 SITNRPVPPTGPPIG
+890 MITDQPPTGPPIG
-905 ADGEDDWFAD
+905 ADGEDDWFAN
-915 PYYGGT
+915 PVWGE

>member
-1 MTGSVGSPF
+1 MTGFPKGSHGTALF
-10 VSAWLYGILLSTAT
+10 RAGVVSLLTLAAAG
-24 FWVGGA
+24 V
-30 RAETADDSCK
+30 RAETADESCR
-40 KPMPGAGAIDTAPQP
+40 KPPASAGIVNAVPQP
-55 RPFVAAVAGLQ
+55 KPFAAAVAGLE

-78 KAGRV
+78 KTGRILV
-83 LIVLQPPV
+83 VLQPPPD
-91 ANAPGGNAP
+91 ASA
-100 GGNAPGG
+100 
-107 NAPGGK
+107 
-113 APGGNAPGGNATG
+113 

-135 VTLRSGLGST
+135 VSLRSGLGST
-145 FLGLD
+145 FVGLD

-163 RSGNKVYAELENTG
+163 RAGRRVYAELVNTG

-198 TIWSTD
+198 TIWSTEI
-204 VLAEGSDGG
+204 LAEGLNGS
-213 VLVDLSSFLTRD
+213 VLFDLSGFLTRD
-225 AFGVADALAQ
+225 AFGVADVLAQ
-235 KPPQAQSFKLDAA
+235 KKPEIQSFKLDAA

-254 AATLVLPANLE
+254 AATLVLPENLE

-270 TFASTDPPLAD
+270 TFASEAAPLAD
-281 IAGIYPRGAGGPQPA
+281 ITGIFPRGASGPQPA
-296 PHTVT
+296 PHTLT
-301 VVVHTSLIKLPDPGY
+301 LVVHTSLIKLPDAGY
-316 QRRLADPRVGSL
+316 QRRLADPRVGAL
-328 DATLLA
+328 DATLVA

-351 FRLQKTDPA
+351 FRLEKKDPG
-360 AARSEVKKPIV
+360 AARSEVRKPIV

-386 LEGARW
+386 MEGAHW

-401 FIDAFRVDVLPDGVS
+401 FIDAFRVNVLPDGVS

-436 YGTSVVDPRSG
+436 YGTSIVDPRTG

-481 QNDPIRISL
+481 QDDPIRISL

-526 APRIKIVAGAFD
+526 APRIKIVSGAFD

-544 VGVGSWDR
+544 VGIGSWDR

-557 LYDESPTNQGAAL
+557 LYDESSVGNQEAAL
-570 DAIVRDGY
+570 DTIVREGY
-578 AHGMRFVT
+578 SHGMRFVT
-586 DADARPAGS
+586 DADARPPGS

-601 LWDDGADAV
+601 LWDDGSDAAS
-610 DELAHVAEVRRLA
+610 ELTHVLDVRRLA

-628 PGNLPQGAPL
+628 PGNLPKGAPL
-638 ADLRRVIVPIYLF
+638 SDLRRVIVPIYLF

-659 AKLIGGAYF
+659 SKLIGGAYF
-668 TYAVKDDGAA
+668 TYAVKDDGAPV
-678 FPTRVPGRDQRRAL
+678 PTRVSGAEQRRAL
-692 SALLATLDPDML
+692 RALLNTLAPQML
-704 DLPESLLGQL
+704 DLPESLLGRL
-714 SAGQSSTPDKQIDVE
+714 SAGQFSTPDKQVDIE
-729 VFGSPNSKPFD
+729 VFGAPNSKPFD
-740 LERAD
+740 LEQGD

-755 LMAASAAAD
+755 LTAASAAAD
-764 VTLSDLLDVARLNR
+764 VTLSDLLNVARLNR
-778 VAQQGALDPQELGLP
+778 VMQQGALDPEQLGLP
-793 ELLSETLKAVFVP
+793 ELLSVTINAVFP
-806 APKKEA
+806 AVQKNGE

-823 GRLLAHLG
+823 GRLLARLG
-831 SALGD
+831 AALGD
-836 DSLSTAA
+836 DSLSAGA
-843 AADVYAAL
+843 AADTL
-851 AALGERLQKEKSGV
+851 AALTQLGDRLQKEKTGD

-874 YADIIAHDKLK
+874 YADVISHDKLK
-885 DFAKS
+885 DFSKVM
-890 SITNRPVPPTGPPIG
+890 ITEHALPPTGPPIG
-905 ADGEDDWFAD
+905 ADGEDDWFANTG
-915 PYYGGT
+915 YFHAN

>member
-1 MTGSVGSPF
+1 MTGSAGDSR
-10 VSAWLYGILLSTAT
+10 VSALLCASVVSLLTLWAT
-24 FWVGGA
+24 GV

-40 KPMPGAGAIDTAPQP
+40 RPPPSTGIVNTGPQP
-55 RPFVAAVAGLQ
+55 KAFVAAVAGFD

-78 KAGRV
+78 RAGRV
-83 LIVLQPPV
+83 LIVLQPP
-91 ANAPGGNAP
+91 ANASA
-100 GGNAPGG
+100 
-107 NAPGGK
+107 
-113 APGGNAPGGNATG
+113 

-135 VTLRSGLGST
+135 VSLRSGLGST

-163 RSGNKVYAELENTG
+163 RAGKKVFAELENTG

-186 EQAAVRDSFPWS
+186 EKAAVRDSFPWS
-198 TIWSTD
+198 TIWSTE
-204 VLAEGSDGG
+204 VLAEGSNGS

-225 AFGVADALAQ
+225 AFGVADALARK
-235 KPPQAQSFKLDAA
+235 KPETQSFKLNGA

-254 AATLVLPANLE
+254 DATLVLPENLE

-270 TFASTDPPLAD
+270 TYASEAAPLAD
-281 IAGIYPRGAGGPQPA
+281 ISGIFPRGTTAPQPA
-296 PHTVT
+296 PHAVT
-301 VVVHTSLIKLPDPGY
+301 LIVHTSLIKLPDAGY
-316 QRRLADPRVGSL
+316 QRRLADPRVGGL
-328 DATLLA
+328 EATLVA
-334 DYSAP
+334 DYSAA

-351 FRLQKTDPA
+351 FRLQKKDPG

-401 FIDAFRVDVLPDGVS
+401 FINAFRVDVLPDGVS

-436 YGTSVVDPRSG
+436 YGASVVDPRTG
-447 EIVKGSVLLG
+447 EIVKGAVLLG

-468 EGLVGADKTGSGA
+468 EGLVGADKTGTGA
-481 QNDPIRISL
+481 QDDPIRISL

-526 APRIKIVAGAFD
+526 APRIKIVDGAFD

-544 VGVGSWDR
+544 VGIGSWDR

-557 LYDESPTNQGAAL
+557 LYDESPAANQEAAL
-570 DAIVRDGY
+570 DAVVREGY

-586 DADARPAGS
+586 DADARPTGS

-601 LWDDGADAV
+601 LWDDGSDAV
-610 DELAHVAEVRRLA
+610 PELAHVTEVRRLA

-628 PGNLPQGAPL
+628 SGNLPKGAPL
-638 ADLRRVIVPIYLF
+638 SDLRRVIVPIYLF

-659 AKLIGGAYF
+659 SKLIGGAYF
-668 TYAVKDDGAA
+668 TYAVKDDGTAA
-678 FPTRVPGRDQRRAL
+678 PTRAPGSEQRRAL
-692 SALLATLDPDML
+692 HALLDTLDPEML
-704 DLPESLLGQL
+704 DLPEPLLGQL
-714 SAGQSSTPDKQIDVE
+714 SAGQFSTPDKQVDIE
-729 VFGSPNSKPFD
+729 VFGSPNSKAID
-740 LERAD
+740 LDRAD
-745 AVVRTPPFDL
+745 AMVRTPPFDL

-764 VTLSDLLDVARLNR
+764 ITLGDLLEVARLNR
-778 VAQQGALDPQELGLP
+778 VMQQGALDPQQLGLP
-793 ELLSETLKAVFVP
+793 ELLSETLKAVFAP
-806 APKKEA
+806 AQKKEG

-823 GRLLAHLG
+823 GRLLARLG
-831 SALGD
+831 AALGD
-836 DSLSTAA
+836 DSLSAAA
-843 AADVYAAL
+843 AADVHAAL
-851 AALGERLQKEKSGV
+851 TELGERLQKEKTGD
-865 PEEVATAHY
+865 PEEVATARY
-874 YADIIAHDKLK
+874 YADIIGHDKLK

-890 SITNRPVPPTGPPIG
+890 MITDQPPTGPPIG
-905 ADGEDDWFAD
+905 ADGEDDWFANPGWGD
-915 PYYGGT
+915 

>member
-1 MTGSVGSPF
+1 MNGSARGPC
-10 VSAWLYGILLSTAT
+10 VSALLL
-24 FWVGGA
+24 GA
-30 RAETADDSCK
+30 ASLSALWPTGVRAEIADDSCK
-40 KPMPGAGAIDTAPQP
+40 KPPPSTGMVNTLPQP
-55 RPFVAAVAGLQ
+55 KPFVAAVAGLD

-83 LIVLQPPV
+83 LIVLQPPP
-91 ANAPGGNAP
+91 NASA
-100 GGNAPGG
+100 
-107 NAPGGK
+107 
-113 APGGNAPGGNATG
+113 

-135 VTLRSGLGST
+135 VSLRSGLGST

-163 RSGNKVYAELENTG
+163 RAGKKVFAELENTG

-186 EQAAVRDSFPWS
+186 EKAAVRDSFPWS
-198 TIWSTD
+198 TIWSTE
-204 VLAEGSDGG
+204 VLAEGSNGS

-225 AFGVADALAQ
+225 AFGVTDALAEK
-235 KPPQAQSFKLDAA
+235 KPETQSFKLDGA

-254 AATLVLPANLE
+254 AATLALPENLE

-270 TFASTDPPLAD
+270 TYASENAPLAD
-281 IAGIYPRGAGGPQPA
+281 IGGIFPRGAAGPQPA

-301 VVVHTSLIKLPDPGY
+301 LIVHTSLIRLPDEGY
-316 QRRLADPRVGSL
+316 QRRLADPRVGAL
-328 DATLLA
+328 AATLVA

-351 FRLQKTDPA
+351 FRLQKKDPG

-386 LEGARW
+386 MEGARW

-401 FIDAFRVDVLPDGVS
+401 FINAFRVDVLPDGVS

-436 YGTSVVDPRSG
+436 YGASVVDPRTG
-447 EIVKGSVLLG
+447 EIVKGAVLLG

-481 QNDPIRISL
+481 QDDPIRISL

-526 APRIKIVAGAFD
+526 APRIKVVDGAFD

-557 LYDESPTNQGAAL
+557 LYDESPANQEAAL
-570 DAIVRDGY
+570 DTIVREGY

-586 DADARPAGS
+586 DADARPTSS

-601 LWDDGADAV
+601 LWDDGSDAV
-610 DELAHVAEVRRLA
+610 AELAHVTEVRRLA
-623 LQRFG
+623 LRRFG
-628 PGNLPQGAPL
+628 PGNLPKGAPL
-638 ADLRRVIVPIYLF
+638 SDLRRVIVPVYLF

-659 AKLIGGAYF
+659 SKLVGGAYF
-668 TYAVKDDGAA
+668 TYAVKDDGTPA
-678 FPTRVPGRDQRRAL
+678 PTRVPGSEQRRAL
-692 SALLATLDPDML
+692 SALLGTLDPEML
-704 DLPESLLGQL
+704 DLPEPLLVRL
-714 SAGQSSTPDKQIDVE
+714 SAGQFSTPDKQVDIE
-729 VFGSPNSKPFD
+729 VFGSPNSKPID

-764 VTLSDLLDVARLNR
+764 VTLSDLLDVSRLNR
-778 VAQQGALDPQELGLP
+778 VMQQGALDPQQLGLP
-793 ELLSETLKAVFVP
+793 ELLSETLKAVF
-806 APKKEA
+806 APDRKKES

-823 GRLLAHLG
+823 GRLLARLG
-831 SALGD
+831 VAIGD
-836 DSLSTAA
+836 DSLAAAA
-843 AADVYAAL
+843 AADVHAAL
-851 AALGERLQKEKSGV
+851 TDLADRLQRQKTGD

-874 YADIIAHDKLK
+874 YADIITHEKLK

-890 SITNRPVPPTGPPIG
+890 MITDHAVPPTGPPIG
-905 ADGEDDWFAD
+905 ADGEDDWFAS
-915 PYYGGT
+915 GVL

>member
-1 MTGSVGSPF
+1 MTASAMGPK
-10 VSAWLYGILLSTAT
+10 VSALLYAGLVSLSTLWAAA
-24 FWVGGA
+24 VH
-30 RAETADDSCK
+30 AETADDSCK
-40 KPMPGAGAIDTAPQP
+40 KPPPNSGIVHTAPQP
-55 RPFVAAVAGLQ
+55 KSFVAAVAGLD

-78 KAGRV
+78 RAGRV
-83 LIVLQPPV
+83 LIVLQPP
-91 ANAPGGNAP
+91 ANASA
-100 GGNAPGG
+100 
-107 NAPGGK
+107 
-113 APGGNAPGGNATG
+113 

-135 VTLRSGLGST
+135 VSLRSGLGST

-163 RSGNKVYAELENTG
+163 RAGKKVFAELENTG
-177 FRAEQGSGA
+177 FRAEQGTGA
-186 EQAAVRDSFPWS
+186 EKAAVRDSFPWS
-198 TIWSTD
+198 TIWSTE
-204 VLAEGSDGG
+204 VLAEGSNGS

-235 KPPQAQSFKLDAA
+235 KKPETQSFKLDGA

-254 AATLVLPANLE
+254 AATLVLPENLE

-270 TFASTDPPLAD
+270 TFASENAPLAD
-281 IAGIYPRGAGGPQPA
+281 IAGIFPRGATGPQPA

-301 VVVHTSLIKLPDPGY
+301 LIVHTSLIKLPGAGY
-316 QRRLADPRVGSL
+316 QRRLADPRVGAL
-328 DATLLA
+328 AATLVA

-351 FRLQKTDPA
+351 FRLQKKDPG

-401 FIDAFRVDVLPDGVS
+401 FINAFRVDVLPDGVS

-436 YGTSVVDPRSG
+436 YGASVVDPRTG
-447 EIVKGSVLLG
+447 EIVKGAVLLG

-463 DRMIF
+463 DRAIF

-481 QNDPIRISL
+481 QDDPIRISL

-526 APRIKIVAGAFD
+526 APRIKIVDGAFD

-544 VGVGSWDR
+544 VGIGSWDR

-557 LYDESPTNQGAAL
+557 LYDESPAANQQAAL
-570 DAIVRDGY
+570 DTIVREGY

-586 DADARPAGS
+586 DADARPTGS

-601 LWDDGADAV
+601 LWDDGSDAV
-610 DELAHVAEVRRLA
+610 SELAHVTEVRRLA

-628 PGNLPQGAPL
+628 SGNLPNGAPL
-638 ADLRRVIVPIYLF
+638 SDLRRVIVPVYLF
-651 HRYEVDAT
+651 HRYQVDAT
-659 AKLIGGAYF
+659 SKLIGGAYF
-668 TYAVKDDGAA
+668 TYAVKDDGTAA
-678 FPTRVPGRDQRRAL
+678 PTRVPGSEQRRAL
-692 SALLATLDPDML
+692 SALLGTLDPEML
-704 DLPESLLGQL
+704 DLPEPLLGQL
-714 SAGQSSTPDKQIDVE
+714 SAGQFSTPDKQVDIE
-729 VFGSPNSKPFD
+729 VFGSPNSKPID

-764 VTLSDLLDVARLNR
+764 VSLSDLLDVARLDR
-778 VAQQGALDPQELGLP
+778 VMQQGALDPQQLGLP
-793 ELLSETLKAVFVP
+793 EFLSETIKAVFAP
-806 APKKEA
+806 AQKKEG

-823 GRLLAHLG
+823 GRLLARLG
-831 SALGD
+831 IALGD
-836 DSLSTAA
+836 DSLSAAA
-843 AADVYAAL
+843 AADVHAAL
-851 AALGERLQKEKSGV
+851 AELGDRLQKQKTGD

-874 YADIIAHDKLK
+874 YADIISHDKLK

-890 SITNRPVPPTGPPIG
+890 MITDHAVPPTGPPIG
-905 ADGEDDWFAD
+905 ADGEDDWFAN
-915 PYYGGT
+915 P